1 MVSPGMRATGM
12 TSSGV
17 GWVST
22 SEALSFLDG
31 EAGPPSAAIC
41 ESMRTAS
48 AAANGREVLSNRGQA
63 FAGGFGH
70 ESAVIGDDL
79 QISRHLNT
87 PS

>member
-48 AAANGREVLSNRGQA
+48 AAAM
-63 FAGGFGH
+63 AGKPV
-70 ESAVIGDDL
+70 ESRSGVC
-79 QISRHLNT
+79 RRFR
-87 PS
+87 P

>member
-1 MVSPGMRATGM
+1 M

-48 AAANGREVLSNRGQA
+48 AAAMAGEVLSNRGQA

-79 QISRHLNT
+79 QISRHLDT

>member
-1 MVSPGMRATGM
+1 M

-41 ESMRTAS
+41 GVHADGERGGD
-48 AAANGREVLSNRGQA
+48 GREVLSNRGQA

-79 QISRHLNT
+79 QISRHLDT